1 MEVMTEQAV
10 IQLGYRPDARAVEAL
25 EAHLLRRLNSR
36 IRDLT
41 IVAQMDG
48 LVLKGRVRTYYEK
61 QLAQH
66 ALMEVSSTPIV
77 SNDIEVESCG

>member
-1 MEVMTEQAV
+1 MGIMDRHA
-10 IQLGYRPDARAVEAL
+10 ILQLNYHHPARAVEAL

-36 IRDLT
+36 IRDLI
-41 IVAQMDG
+41 IVSHSAG

-66 ALMEVSSTPIV
+66 ALMEATSEPIL
-77 SNDIEVESCG
+77 SNDIEVD